1 MRSWS
6 ISHPH
11 IRQNNIIRI
20 LEHQQQQ
27 SYGGDDD
34 DDDGGRYFAEGKQII
49 FERNIHVLWDFIEHI
64 YVYSQSIE

>member
-1 MRSWS
+1 M
-6 ISHPH
+6 
-11 IRQNNIIRI
+11 
-20 LEHQQQQ
+20 EHQQQQ

-64 YVYSQSIE
+64 YVYPQSIEWEREREHENVQMRAET